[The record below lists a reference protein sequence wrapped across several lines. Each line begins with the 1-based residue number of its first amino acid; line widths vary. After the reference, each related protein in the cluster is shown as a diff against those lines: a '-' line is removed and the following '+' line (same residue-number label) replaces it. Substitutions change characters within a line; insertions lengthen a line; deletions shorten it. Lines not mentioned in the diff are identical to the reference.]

1 MQKLYRL
8 FCAMNFTLPQ
18 SYHISQLLIIGHDC
32 LVPED
37 KHGSVKIFIPP
48 LCVKGLMFEFHSQ
61 LSIFFTQI
69 LHVGRRAIDMKH
81 SR

>member
-18 SYHISQLLIIGHDC
+18 SYHISQLLTIGHDG

-37 KHGSVKIFIPP
+37 KHGSVKIFI
-48 LCVKGLMFEFHSQ
+48 LGQRSNV
-61 LSIFFTQI
+61 
-69 LHVGRRAIDMKH
+69 
-81 SR
+81 